1 MDFLTSKVLHIIDM
15 YKLSV
20 PYKE

>member
-1 MDFLTSKVLHIIDM
+1 MDFLTSKALHIIDM